1 MLTVGSQTLRARL
14 IGTMLS
20 ARQFYGRT
28 FSCDRRRVMNNE
40 VSVPATIV
48 NINEMLPYTFLA
60 VLGKRVIHPGGRPTT
75 EEMYRLADFQPGQ
88 RVLEVG
94 CGVGSTA
101 IEIARRFNCHVTA
114 IDIDDIML
122 NYARANVRAA
132 GLDEKVIVQ
141 KADVLALPFSDQ
153 AFDRIMIETV
163 LGFVDQAVASREV
176 LRVCRRGGRVVDH
189 EFMWERTPPDE
200 LLQISGVPTVLSPAG
215 FLRDEGLKHTLEIAG
230 HTISHPAYL
239 LRLLRLMRRMRQLRP
254 YLRWTIVA
262 GVKAA

>member
-114 IDIDDIML
+114 FYIDDIML

-200 LLQISGVPTVLSPAG
+200 LLQIFLREICSHSCFGNWSEIYGAAGLSDLKVLSGVPTVLSP
-215 FLRDEGLKHTLEIAG
+215 
-230 HTISHPAYL
+230 
-239 LRLLRLMRRMRQLRP
+239 
-254 YLRWTIVA
+254 
-262 GVKAA
+262 

>member
-1 MLTVGSQTLRARL
+1 
-14 IGTMLS
+14 
-20 ARQFYGRT
+20 
-28 FSCDRRRVMNNE
+28 MNNE

-200 LLQISGVPTVLSPAG
+200 LLQI
-215 FLRDEGLKHTLEIAG
+215 FLREICSHSCFGIGRRSTGLLDSAILKFSLVSLRCCRPPDSSEMRDSSTPLKLLVIP
-230 HTISHPAYL
+230 SHI
-239 LRLLRLMRRMRQLRP
+239 QLI
-254 YLRWTIVA
+254 Y
-262 GVKAA
+262 